1 MTIQP
6 EEHTQN
12 ELTPL
17 GGGTVDYSVDDG
29 FGAITEERTSRKL
42 DAGTILFIGVVVAAV
57 VSLWSMRTLG
67 KTNAAEFENPDAVK
81 DVRNWV
87 WNRTNDEF
95 ATSIGGLE
103 VINQLD
109 KNQLN
114 QMQVPV
120 SSLRNQTP
128 FRFVGEG
135 PLVVT
140 PVDTSGFV
148 NPRDALLDA
157 WEGVIDDIGEQM
169 TISVIL
175 APNTPRAQAV
185 LDGNR
190 IMIGDVVYVDH
201 NGDEYPFTIES
212 IGQKGVVF
220 YVKSTALDHERRIS
234 VDLKRGW

>member
-1 MTIQP
+1 MNIQP
-6 EEHTQN
+6 EEHAQSETK
-12 ELTPL
+12 TL

-29 FGAITEERTSRKL
+29 FGAIAEESGSRKP
-42 DAGTILFIGVVVAAV
+42 DAGTILFLGVVVAAV

-67 KTNAAEFENPDAVK
+67 KTNAAEFDNPNTVR
-81 DVRNWV
+81 DVRDWV
-87 WNRTNDEF
+87 WNRANDEF
-95 ATSIGGLE
+95 ASSIGGLE
-103 VINQLD
+103 IINQLD

-120 SSLRNQTP
+120 ASLRNPTP

-135 PLVVT
+135 PMVVNT
-140 PVDTSGFV
+140 FDTSGYV
-148 NPRDALLDA
+148 NPREALLDA
-157 WEGVIDDIGEQM
+157 WEAVIDDIGEQM

-175 APNTPRAQAV
+175 APDTPRAQAV

-190 IMIGDVVYVDH
+190 IMTGDVVYVDH

-212 IGQKGVVF
+212 IGRKGVVF
-220 YVKSTALDHERRIS
+220 HVVSTALNHERRIS